1 MSGNPFTRTLRAACR
16 DDQTAI
22 QQLASE
28 FAPALLLEARMQLR
42 DRRLWQQD
50 GGAMR
55 RGVLKRL
62 VERIAVQS
70 EGAELVE
77 ELGRLAVRLIEN
89 KARNYL
95 HRRAESTA

>member
-1 MSGNPFTRTLRAACR
+1 MSASPFTLMLRGACR
-16 DDQTAI
+16 NDQKAI

-28 FAPALLLEARMQLR
+28 FAPELLLEARMQLR
-42 DRRLWQQD
+42 DHRLWQQE
-50 GGAMR
+50 GGVMR

-62 VERIAVQS
+62 VERIATQPR
-70 EGAELVE
+70 GTDLVD

-95 HRRAESTA
+95 HRRAASTT